1 MSATPVKDRL
11 KAKAE
16 KKREDQAHH
25 LRCCMG
31 NERFRHNPFW
41 HADCCPLNVGS
52 KNGEVQCT
60 PIPSPRTLQSGP
72 MPPSKPIAT
81 SAPTPVPKPLP
92 TPTPLQKHK
101 SIQTNAPHG
110 KKMEE
115 KVEKMRGVVEKM
127 NKEFEKMERKMK
139 EQKKAYEATNKQIK
153 DNYEGFISRDAD
165 RRQILEDR
173 IIELAERCVKMEEKV
188 TNEKTALIKME
199 EANAKE
205 QEALKNELLASN
217 QAVNAGKLQI
227 QQQKEEI
234 AHLQQQLDAAK
245 LKELE
250 LAKTNAN
257 QSDEILQLKN
267 ALAASTIKEKGAKEL
282 LSDANA
288 LIQIKMDEVETLKKE
303 LRLKTLWEQAKE
315 SERSSVEMLQKKVD
329 MLQLDNQ
336 RLRSQPD
343 PQSGASVLSITTTNT
358 RIPVQAPI
366 RWAQSSLADSP
377 RSRPTSGGVAI
388 TDSAE
393 PWNQPPPSILALT
406 GGGSESS
413 GSAPLDL
420 HQLSTS
426 TTDST
431 WIQDP
436 LAMFSSLMNRSE
448 ATPQFPASTVHSSS
462 FSNVTQHNLQK

>member
-60 PIPSPRTLQSGP
+60 PIPSPWTLQSGP

-115 KVEKMRGVVEKM
+115 EVEKMRGVVEKM
-127 NKEFEKMERKMK
+127 KKEFEKMERKMK
-139 EQKKAYEATNKQIK
+139 EQKKAYEETNKQIK

-234 AHLQQQLDAAK
+234 AHLQQQLDAVK

-267 ALAASTIKEKGAKEL
+267 ALAASTIKEKGSKEL
-282 LSDANA
+282 LSD
-288 LIQIKMDEVETLKKE
+288 
-303 LRLKTLWEQAKE
+303 
-315 SERSSVEMLQKKVD
+315 SSHLTYSRLQKKVD

-393 PWNQPPPSILALT
+393 PWNQPPPSIFALT